1 MHNDS
6 VFNYLLEQ
14 YFLTGSREDKWLWT
28 RMGRNSWQ
36 QSLYHA
42 GCNGEDTGNA
52 AGNFRK
58 SWLCEW
64 GVGFF
69 PFLLATATA
78 FSQSVPGV
86 VFLCEGV
93 HLKLLLLPGDSFLA
107 QTLKLVCIFFYL
119 ATQFRNIVCE
129 KPRVTSEQQSRT
141 QTLMCAWD
149 IYSYIVRN

>member
-1 MHNDS
+1 M
-6 VFNYLLEQ
+6 LAAMGK
-14 YFLTGSREDKWLWT
+14 TRE
-28 RMGRNSWQ
+28 MQ
-36 QSLYHA
+36 QGTSGKA
-42 GCNGEDTGNA
+42 DFANGELD
-52 AGNFRK
+52 
-58 SWLCEW
+58 
-64 GVGFF
+64 FF

-141 QTLMCAWD
+141 QTLMCA
-149 IYSYIVRN
+149 